1 MRNVLVLAVVIG
13 LFAWRGGFF
22 SGPIDESM
30 LVGSGPD
37 ECARAEKCLAVYL
50 SPWCPQCR
58 KSGELV
64 NELRARAAISPDLG
78 FKVIV
83 GRDDEDALI
92 KYASRL
98 GGAVYFDYDGD
109 FYHQLGADGVPAW
122 VSYDSEGKVL
132 EKMYGRPMGAPAHVL
147 VDHMSEEL
155 DLADVL

>member
-1 MRNVLVLAVVIG
+1 MRNVLVIAAIIG
-13 LFAWRGGFF
+13 LFAWRGGFL

-64 NELRARAAISPDLG
+64 NEFRARAATSPGLG

-98 GGAVYFDYDGD
+98 GGSVYFDYDGD
-109 FYHQLGADGVPAW
+109 FFRQLGADGVPAW

-132 EKMYGRPMGAPAHVL
+132 EKVYGRPMGAPAHVL

-155 DLADVL
+155 DLTDVL